1 MKIQQIKTKQ
11 NHMFQQ
17 RIMSFDRRQ
26 DNG

>member
-17 RIMSFDRRQ
+17 RIMSFNRRQ
-26 DNG
+26 ENG